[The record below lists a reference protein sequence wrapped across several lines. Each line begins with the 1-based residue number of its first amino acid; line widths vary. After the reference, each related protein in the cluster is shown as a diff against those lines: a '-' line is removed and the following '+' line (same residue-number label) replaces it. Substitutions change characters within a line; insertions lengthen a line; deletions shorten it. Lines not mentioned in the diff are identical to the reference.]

1 MSMPVEFA
9 GRRVAEDLAAAE
21 DLANQNLHAH
31 AKLMQSMMD
40 VRIKTDVAPY
50 EGMTA
55 VMRVQTAM
63 SKLVEA
69 QAEIAKAHKGL
80 RSDFTRI
87 TAIPDDGT
95 RCPTQQPFVE
105 GVKTAA

>member
-1 MSMPVEFA
+1 MKMSVECA
-9 GRRVAEDLAAAE
+9 GRRVAENLAFAE
-21 DLANQNLHAH
+21 DLANQSLHAH
-31 AKLMQSMMD
+31 AKLMQSMME
-40 VRIKTDVAPY
+40 VRTRTEVAPY

-55 VMRVQTAM
+55 VMRVQAAM

-69 QAEIAKAHKGL
+69 QGEIAKAHKSL

-95 RCPTQQPFVE
+95 RCPTEPFIE
-105 GVKTAA
+105 AVKTAA